1 MISFRADSG
10 AESYGSG
17 SLSDW
22 AKSSAW
28 SSDTGGEK
36 DENGAPIRAQ
46 QGIWLEMWESA
57 VKTEGPA
64 EAGEAKAA
72 AETVLLLRTPESLVH
87 FLNDLMKAGGVNL
100 KVKALHLMKDLYDGQ
115 DAAFVGAV
123 RAHSTPFVSELLEYR
138 CAPHPRYGDKP
149 MMRVRKLARCATSPP
164 SWQHCS
170 QYLLVMPPLSRLLC
184 VYGVASIGVD
194 TNVSCYVCGYS
205 RRFFLFAKAAA
216 RRDTSEAARA
226 EIRGDR
232 AVRIEPRN
240 VCRRRSVSIRRR
252 RENTAAFAETD

>member
-1 MISFRADSG
+1 VCALLQNAAVHAEIKKDMISFRADSG

-36 DENGAPIRAQ
+36 DENGAPVRAQ

-57 VKTEGPA
+57 VKSEGPA
-64 EAGEAKAA
+64 EPGEAAAAA

-149 MMRVRKLARCATSPP
+149 MMRVRKLARCATPP
-164 SWQHCS
+164 PPPLLCNTCWQH
-170 QYLLVMPPLSRLLC
+170 LLATLARNAAAVEALVCAWSRLAGLTRTCLAVCAGTRGVSFLLSRLLLEE
-184 VYGVASIGVD
+184 IHPKL
-194 TNVSCYVCGYS
+194 
-205 RRFFLFAKAAA
+205 REQRLEEIA
-216 RRDTSEAARA
+216 R
-226 EIRGDR
+226 
-232 AVRIEPRN
+232 
-240 VCRRRSVSIRRR
+240 
-252 RENTAAFAETD
+252 

>member
-57 VKTEGPA
+57 VKMEGPA

-149 MMRVRKLARCATSPP
+149 MMRVRKLARCANPRPHPP
-164 SWQHCS
+164 PF
-170 QYLLVMPPLSRLLC
+170 LATLARLSGLTRTCRAMCAGTRGVSFCLPRLLLEE
-184 VYGVASIGVD
+184 IHPKL
-194 TNVSCYVCGYS
+194 
-205 RRFFLFAKAAA
+205 REQRLEEIA
-216 RRDTSEAARA
+216 R
-226 EIRGDR
+226 
-232 AVRIEPRN
+232 
-240 VCRRRSVSIRRR
+240 
-252 RENTAAFAETD
+252 